1 MIFRPFFMYG
11 SYQNKNMLFSRIIN
25 SIKTGK
31 TINLTNKKGLIFN
44 PIHVKDAAMFVYQ
57 AILDKKDFDLCNIA
71 GQETTSLQNIVEIL
85 STILEKKATI
95 NFPNGKETTLLGS
108 IKKMKLFNFNHKIDL
123 KTGLREMVSESIAD
137 R

>member
-1 MIFRPFFMYG
+1 M
-11 SYQNKNMLFSRIIN
+11 
-25 SIKTGK
+25 
-31 TINLTNKKGLIFN
+31 GL
-44 PIHVKDAAMFVYQ
+44 
-57 AILDKKDFDLCNIA
+57 L
-71 GQETTSLQNIVEIL
+71 EIL
-85 STILEKKATI
+85 SKILEKTATI

>member
-1 MIFRPFFMYG
+1 MISTTG
-11 SYQNKNMLFSRIIN
+11 SGYKPINIVAANIIM
-25 SIKTGK
+25 
-31 TINLTNKKGLIFN
+31 INADS
-44 PIHVKDAAMFVYQ
+44 VFVVS
-57 AILDKKDFDLCNIA
+57 DKKDFDVYNIA
-71 GQETTSLQNIVEIL
+71 GQEITSLQNIVEIL